1 MQLQAERDNFL
12 TLDSM
17 DNAIFNG
24 VDPVFVMP
32 KLVITCLPAFS
43 TSYFYYLIFCQVSK
57 AICMRDHSAD
67 DDNESNLEFHYDIFF
82 DSL

>member
-32 KLVITCLPAFS
+32 KLVIICLQLFLHP
-43 TSYFYYLIFCQVSK
+43 IF
-57 AICMRDHSAD
+57 I
-67 DDNESNLEFHYDIFF
+67 I
-82 DSL
+82 